1 MSVNV
6 QYTGGAVL
14 SYSLNATAAYE
25 GWRMSI
31 NGSKGRLEA
40 FLPETGIQSK
50 TLSDTI
56 KVFDLNNNVTEYNV
70 TRGHRRTWR
79 RRRSAAQHAL
89 PGQCP
94 RSHGPQCGS
103 LAGANSI
110 MVGAAAN
117 VSIKEGRVVDIAELL
132 GSKEL
137 LHR

>member
-1 MSVNV
+1 
-6 QYTGGAVL
+6 
-14 SYSLNATAAYE
+14 
-25 GWRMSI
+25 MSI

-70 TRGHRRTWR
+70 TRVTGGHGGGDVRLRNMLFR
-79 RRRSAAQHAL
+79 DNVPDPMGHSA
-89 PGQCP
+89 
-94 RSHGPQCGS
+94 GS